1 MSIMKTIKF
10 TKRKTEILDL
20 LMRGFSNKEIAKKL
34 SITEH
39 TVKITLHNIRE
50 KIKDSQI
57 DCNVNNRVGL
67 AFYWLKI
74 RGEL

>member
-20 LMRGFSNKEIAKKL
+20 LMQGFSNNEIAKKL
-34 SITEH
+34 SITEY
-39 TVKITLHNIRE
+39 TVKTTLHNIRE
-50 KIKDSQI
+50 KINDLQI

-67 AFYWLKI
+67 AFYWLKT

>member
-20 LMRGFSNKEIAKKL
+20 LMRGFSNNEIAKKL
-34 SITEH
+34 CISEH
-39 TVKITLHNIRE
+39 TVKFTLHNIRE
-50 KIKDSQI
+50 KIKDMNL

-67 AFYWLKI
+67 AFFWMNQKSGI
-74 RGEL
+74 

>member
-1 MSIMKTIKF
+1 MKTIKF

-20 LMRGFSNKEIAKKL
+20 LMQGFSNNEIAKKL

-39 TVKITLHNIRE
+39 TVKTTLHNIRE
-50 KIKDSQI
+50 KINDLQI
-57 DCNVNNRVGL
+57 DCNVDNRVGL
-67 AFYWLKI
+67 AVYWLKT

>member
-20 LMRGFSNKEIAKKL
+20 LMQGFSNNEIAKKL
-34 SITEH
+34 CISEH
-39 TVKITLHNIRE
+39 TVKMTLHNIRE
-50 KIKDSQI
+50 KIKDTNL

-67 AFYWLKI
+67 AFYWLKT